1 MKNKYKLFITAFLS
15 IIITILFSIKSYAW
29 TTEEMINAKRKYEYG
44 TYYFLDNIYK
54 TANMD
59 ASKCFNLYSKYMT
72 WDGGCPYNDESVYVE
87 VSQSGL
93 LYTFVPHLGTQ
104 NSYSRMIKPKII
116 DSYDNNAE
124 YMICYSN
131 YDQIL
136 IIIDGDT
143 FKGDIGLIVND
154 FFLKQ
159 KGITHEFY
167 MPYSDAAKSGGVLSI
182 SRYEENNT
190 LYMAECAFQVG
201 FNLALKKEQPKDSDN
216 PTNPTEPEQPVE
228 PITTDEPAEI
238 KDPVDD
244 PAIYGGN
251 EDVKI
256 DDTPTKKEEVKEN
269 NALKTVGIASAS
281 VLSILGLY
289 LIYVLIK
296 KIYQTMKG

>member
-1 MKNKYKLFITAFLS
+1 MKNKYKLFITSFLS
-15 IIITILFSIKSYAW
+15 IIIVILFSIKSYAW
-29 TTEEMINAKRKYEYG
+29 TNEEMINAKRKYEYG

-72 WDGGCPYNDESVYVE
+72 WNGGYPYNDESVYVE

-136 IIIDGDT
+136 IILDGDT

-201 FNLALKKEQPKDSDN
+201 FNLALKKEQPIDSDN
-216 PTNPTEPEQPVE
+216 PTETDKP
-228 PITTDEPAEI
+228 DEPVEI

-251 EDVKI
+251 EEVKI
-256 DDTPTKKEEVKEN
+256 DDTPTKKEELKETQASK
-269 NALKTVGIASAS
+269 ALKIVGITSAS
-281 VLSILGLY
+281 IISVLGIY
-289 LIYVLIK
+289 LIYILIK

>member
-1 MKNKYKLFITAFLS
+1 MLGQLK
-15 IIITILFSIKSYAW
+15 
-29 TTEEMINAKRKYEYG
+29 KYEYG

-54 TANMD
+54 TAYMD
-59 ASKCFNLYSKYMT
+59 AFKCFNLYSKYMT

-87 VSQSGL
+87 VSQSEL

-136 IIIDGDT
+136 IILDGDT

-159 KGITHEFY
+159 KGITHEFC

-216 PTNPTEPEQPVE
+216 PTNPTEPEQPDD
-228 PITTDEPAEI
+228 PITTDEPVISDEPAEI
-238 KDPVDD
+238 KYPVDD

-256 DDTPTKKEEVKEN
+256 DDTPTKKEELKETYESK
-269 NALKTVGIASAS
+269 ALKIVGIASAS